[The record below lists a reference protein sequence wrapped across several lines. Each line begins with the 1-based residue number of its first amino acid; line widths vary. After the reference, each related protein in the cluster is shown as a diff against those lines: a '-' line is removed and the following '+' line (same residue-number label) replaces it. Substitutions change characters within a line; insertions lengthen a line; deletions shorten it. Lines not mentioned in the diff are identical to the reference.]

1 MKYIFAFIFF
11 FLASTSFSQPATSN
25 FYKVDLVRV
34 IDGDTFKVNLACNY
48 KLFCRSVSVRVAGIN
63 CPELRSKDETE
74 RQNAKAA
81 KEFTK
86 QFLDKRKITLKN
98 CQKGKYFRMACN
110 VFADEEDLAAA
121 LLEAGHAV
129 PVE

>member
-1 MKYIFAFIFF
+1 MKHILTIIFCIVVLSVSA
-11 FLASTSFSQPATSN
+11 QPVTSN

-34 IDGDTFKVNLACNY
+34 VDGDTFKVNLACNY

>member
-1 MKYIFAFIFF
+1 MKHILTIIFCIVVLSVSA
-11 FLASTSFSQPATSN
+11 QPVTSN

-110 VFADEEDLAAA
+110 VFADEEDLSAA

>member
-1 MKYIFAFIFF
+1 MKHIAAFF
-11 FLASTSFSQPATSN
+11 FGLLVIHAGAQPVTSN

-34 IDGDTFKVNLACNY
+34 VDGDTFKVNLACNY

-63 CPELRSKDETE
+63 CAELRSKDEAE

-86 QFLDKRKITLKN
+86 QFLDKRKITLKD
-98 CQKGKYFRMACN
+98 CKKGKYFRLACN
-110 VFADEEDLAAA
+110 VFADGEDLAKA
-121 LLEAGHAV
+121 LLEAKLAV
-129 PVE
+129 AYE

>member
-1 MKYIFAFIFF
+1 MKYIFLCVLSLICCSAF
-11 FLASTSFSQPATSN
+11 AQPITSN

-34 IDGDTFKVNLACNY
+34 VDGDTFKVNLACNY